1 MDQDVET
8 KDPDWSV
15 QATDAFVSFIDSV
28 KTKTTGPA
36 LTIVHALVHAF
47 IIITVAIAVLTLLV
61 IGSLRLVNAYLP
73 GDVWAAHLLLG
84 TLFSIIGFI
93 LWSKRRP

>member
-1 MDQDVET
+1 MDHDVET
-8 KDPDWSV
+8 KDSDWSV
-15 QATDAFVSFIDSV
+15 QATDTFVSFIDSV
-28 KTKTTGPA
+28 KSKTTGPA

-47 IIITVAIAVLTLLV
+47 IIVTVGVAVVVLMV

-84 TLFSIIGFI
+84 TLFTLIGFI
-93 LWSKRRP
+93 FWSRRRP